1 MNPESLFVILPC
13 WAIAISLE
21 LLVVWFFYNLVK
33 DKE

>member
-13 WAIAISLE
+13 WSAAIGLE
-21 LLVVWFFYNLVK
+21 LLVVLFFVKLVK

>member
-21 LLVVWFFYNLVK
+21 LSVAWFFINMVK